1 MTDALSESTRSSGRP
16 IFRLCMMRRLLAV
29 VDLRRSNVALMYDV
43 IYIILYPFMKRYYVM
58 NMDWIMSLLRNL
70 KKSENIKS
78 RLRHRWSVST

>member
-1 MTDALSESTRSSGRP
+1 
-16 IFRLCMMRRLLAV
+16 MMRRLLAV